1 MRTKR
6 TSRQGSRSDDPGSR
20 LIVTVHAT
28 VASVGVWLNGFLALF
43 AVAADTRSAS
53 VLLTPQ
59 LARWKAEIETHG
71 QNKVV
76 LARVYTDTERN
87 ELVLPPDTEAR
98 PVLSRFFR
106 QESFR
111 EQFIRTHAMTVT
123 YSGAEGRF
131 SFVVLNMAL
140 ASEWEQAEEAVIAHE
155 LGHAWLAALGY
166 GAPPYEAGERSCLA
180 VHTGDIVQHVLIREE
195 MDRRGIAWRS
205 YWVRNLNA
213 ALERLES
220 QASGGPLAPCQMAAV
235 AALWADTQLALSE
248 QHWGELPRFLSAL
261 AEKFPAAGVWAE
273 RLVTCVRNRDVRDR
287 GVYEVTL
294 RELNTIFAG
303 LWEAAAVAKRGR

>member
-1 MRTKR
+1 M
-6 TSRQGSRSDDPGSR
+6 G
-20 LIVTVHAT
+20 A
-28 VASVGVWLNGFLALF
+28 WLNWFLVL
-43 AVAADTRSAS
+43 AAAASDSGSAS
-53 VLLTPQ
+53 VRLSPQ
-59 LARWKAEIETHG
+59 LARWKAEIETQG
-71 QNKVV
+71 QTKVV
-76 LARVYTDTERN
+76 LARVYTDAERN

-98 PVLSRFFR
+98 PVLSRFFL

-111 EQFIRTHAMTVT
+111 EQFVRTHAMSVT

-155 LGHAWLAALGY
+155 FGHAWLAALGY

-180 VHTGDIVQHVLIREE
+180 VHAGDIVQHVLIREE

-220 QASGGPLAPCQMAAV
+220 QAAGAPLAPCQMAAI
-235 AALWADTQLALSE
+235 AALWADTRLGFSE
-248 QHWGELPRFLSAL
+248 RQWGELPRFLSAL
-261 AEKFPAAGVWAE
+261 EEKFPAARLWAE
-273 RLVTCVRNRDVRDR
+273 RLVACVSHREVRDR
-287 GVYEVTL
+287 AAYHVTL
-294 RELNTIFAG
+294 GEVSAILAG
-303 LWEAAAVAKRGR
+303 LWDAAVVAGRDGELRRGLQYE